1 MPNAE
6 AHDLSSITARWNEPA
21 DAVEL
26 IVNHTPVPV
35 LVHPQRE
42 AGMSPFAHRFLET
55 GVKEWLAGYRDPEL
69 RANTELDPGEL
80 ELTVCPMDADIL
92 CGSFAVRL
100 SRTADRVIWSN
111 PHWAGDDTVAEI
123 MGREDL
129 ATPSG
134 NDDPLS
140 WFPPKL
146 EFASADYDAAMAS
159 VQQIMEAH
167 PWPAFVPDP
176 PSWFARLKARMRV
189 VRCETGSSH

>member
-176 PSWFARLKARMRV
+176 PSWFARLKARTRG